1 LLAELLSE
9 RGQDDGSGG
18 PAATVGQRAAAGAFE
33 SGDLIVESGLP
44 EAECLGGREDAGVAG
59 DEQEPVQAA
68 PGAGPDEGAA
78 ERFWQV
84 ARVDA
89 EG

>member
-33 SGDLIVESGLP
+33 PGDLIVESGLP

-68 PGAGPDEGAA
+68 PGAA

-89 EG
+89 GG